1 MKKKKEIIMFKKT
14 LVTLAALGLASNAM
28 ALTIAKSTTHT
39 AAVDVQTPA
48 ISSVA
53 TLDTYATTAFFLHLD
68 ANYSDGNTIQLTYS
82 GATIDE
88 DYTFSTADI
97 ALVATS
103 GGAACAANQRA
114 SFAGFNS
121 ATQTVTYVIDS
132 SAATDGC
139 NLAIPVINADGA
151 SLSTEDTFSVTAV
164 GSTTYGTLESLATT
178 KLIDVAVD
186 NISQAVATPL
196 DGVVDVE
203 NGRYVFTAGTDDVV
217 TITTTEGAN
226 GDGAADLL
234 GATHVITGDF
244 GWTKR
249 TSAEGVVTRHGVTV
263 SNAATGPVITDTDV
277 TWTSAAGTKA
287 NAVTLTPQT
296 GVNKVVLP
304 ATTFSL
310 ASAYTYDN
318 GTDADVL
325 NGSFAAALGA
335 WTLNGASVTAYGI
348 PNQAAVTPFLWVQN
362 SGTSNGDITVDV
374 RCDGASISGIAAGQA
389 SPMANTSI
397 ATAVQAGVDAAGTCA
412 VGSRY
417 DAVVTVNGPAADM
430 TVNAGYRVTAADGS
444 NDRLSLETSDSL
456 DGDGY

>member
-1 MKKKKEIIMFKKT
+1 MFKKS

-28 ALTIAKSTTHT
+28 ALSITKNVADPVAGT
-39 AAVDVQTPA
+39 AVVVQTPA
-48 ISSVA
+48 VSHVA
-53 TLDTYATTAFFLHLD
+53 TLDTYAATEFFIHLD
-68 ANYSDGNTIQLTYS
+68 ANYSDGNTVQLTYS

-97 ALVATS
+97 ALVATT
-103 GGAACAANQRA
+103 GKTCVAGQRA
-114 SFAGFNS
+114 SFAGFNAS
-121 ATQTVTYVIDS
+121 TQTVTYVIDS

-139 NLAIPVINADGA
+139 NMKIPVINADGA
-151 SLSTEDTFSVTAV
+151 SLASGDTFSVSGA
-164 GSTTYGTLESLATT
+164 GSTAYGTLESLAAT

-196 DGVVDVE
+196 DGIVDVE
-203 NGRYVFTAGTDDVV
+203 NGRYVFTAGVADIV
-217 TITTTEGAN
+217 TVTTTEGAN
-226 GDGAADLL
+226 TFGAADIL
-234 GATHVITGDF
+234 GASHVITGDF
-244 GWTKR
+244 GWTKK
-249 TSAEGVVTRHGVTV
+249 TDAEGVVTRVGVAV
-263 SNAATGPVITDTDV
+263 SNAATGPVVTDTTV
-277 TWTSAAGTKA
+277 TWTAAAGTVI

-296 GVNKVVLP
+296 GDDKKVLP

-318 GTDADVL
+318 GTDATVL
-325 NGSFAAALGA
+325 NGSFAAAMGA
-335 WTLNGASVTAYGI
+335 WTLNGASITAYGI

-362 SGTSNGDITVDV
+362 KGASNGDITVDV

-389 SPMANTSI
+389 AAMANTSI
-397 ATAVQAGVDAAGTCA
+397 GAAVQAGVDAAATCA

-456 DGDGY
+456 DRKSVV